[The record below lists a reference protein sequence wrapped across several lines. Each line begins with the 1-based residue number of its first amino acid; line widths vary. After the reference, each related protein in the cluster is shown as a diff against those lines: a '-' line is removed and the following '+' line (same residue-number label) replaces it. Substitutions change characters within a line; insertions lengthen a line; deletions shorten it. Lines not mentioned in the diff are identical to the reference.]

1 MHGCTMRWRE
11 KVQRQCC
18 RARWVRRDVM
28 DPLQPEA
35 FPGPS
40 AGPALSEKQ
49 ESGEAR
55 EMFLLSGR
63 VRDEFVDEGGWEKSF
78 ES

>member
-1 MHGCTMRWRE
+1 
-11 KVQRQCC
+11 
-18 RARWVRRDVM
+18 M